1 MRERL
6 LTSTGEDEVRGSL
19 GKRQVVSGEGEGV
32 KREDSPSRWTP
43 TPPVVVRPD
52 KQPCARWGSRAV
64 TG

>member
-32 KREDSPSRWTP
+32 WRITRDDAEEKRME
-43 TPPVVVRPD
+43 VRV
-52 KQPCARWGSRAV
+52 GRAS
-64 TG
+64 GMIEH